1 MTRAEY
7 NDIMY
12 AIGTVEEREKELCRD
27 YVKLN
32 PQDKESCERD
42 RDLIRLALDM
52 VRYEIEDRCKQ
63 RIKEA

>member
-7 NDIMY
+7 NNIMY

-32 PQDKESCERD
+32 PQDKESRERD
-42 RDLIRLALDM
+42 RDLIRLGLSM
-52 VRYEIEDRCKQ
+52 VRYEIEDRFKHS
-63 RIKEA
+63 IKEA